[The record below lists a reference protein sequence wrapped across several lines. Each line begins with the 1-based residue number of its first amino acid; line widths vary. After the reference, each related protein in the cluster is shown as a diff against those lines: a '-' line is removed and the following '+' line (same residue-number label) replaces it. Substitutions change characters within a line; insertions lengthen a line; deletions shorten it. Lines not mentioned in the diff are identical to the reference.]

1 MRGISKKFV
10 NSGQFDFFIMLL
22 IVTNA
27 ILIGVELDFQH
38 PLIITAQTA
47 ILTLFTL
54 EIVIRWIGKNSI
66 REYVTDGWNW
76 FDVFL
81 VAIAYVPESWISQ
94 PEILTAFRI
103 LRVFRILRL
112 FKAFP
117 ELQIIAKVLLRSIK
131 SLFYICMLVILAVY
145 LYSVVGVI
153 LFRGKSEVITGI
165 GAVKDPFH
173 TVPEGM
179 FSMFRVLTGEDWT
192 DLRYDLLTHSSA
204 LNDGL
209 VTFFFVSFFVISAFL
224 LINIVVGAVVNN
236 YDQVMDE
243 KTLTTQAELDP
254 RLTEINEQLVELGE
268 KVDQIAEKIQS
279 IGPR

>member
-1 MRGISKKFV
+1 MRVISKKLV
-10 NSGQFDFFIMLL
+10 NSDHFDFFIMFL
-22 IVTNA
+22 IITNA

-54 EIVIRWIGKNSI
+54 EIVVRWIGKNSI

-117 ELQIIAKVLLRSIK
+117 ELQVIAKVLLRSIK

-153 LFRGKSEVITGI
+153 LFRGKSEVITGV
-165 GAVKDPFH
+165 GAIKDPFH
-173 TVPEGM
+173 SVPEGM

-209 VTFFFVSFFVISAFL
+209 VTFFFVSFFVLSAFL

-236 YDQVMDE
+236 YDQVMGE
-243 KTLTTQAELDP
+243 NAITPEAEIDSP
-254 RLTEINEQLVELGE
+254 FIRLNEQLVELSE
-268 KVDQIAEKIQS
+268 KVDKLAGKT
-279 IGPR
+279 